1 MCYLFY
7 YLMLEFAVREENAV
21 FAEGDDAEGW
31 LCADA
36 ADAAGVQVVNSVII
50 MLCRHVSMTKEDYIC
65 GHILAE
71 GVESIHSALCAVGMA
86 VEEDDF
92 FAI

>member
-1 MCYLFY
+1 MGKKD
-7 YLMLEFAVREENAV
+7 AV
-21 FAEGDDAEGW
+21 FAEGDDAVGGVG
-31 LCADA
+31 ADA

-50 MLCRHVSMTKEDYIC
+50 MLCRHVGVAKEDYIC

-71 GVESIHSALCAVGMA
+71 GVYSVHSALCAVSMT